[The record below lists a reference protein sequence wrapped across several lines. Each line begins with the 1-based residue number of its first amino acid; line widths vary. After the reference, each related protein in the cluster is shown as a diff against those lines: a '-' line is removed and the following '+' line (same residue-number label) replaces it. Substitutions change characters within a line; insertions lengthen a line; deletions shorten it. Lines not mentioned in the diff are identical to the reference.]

1 MTDSS
6 SAARIPAAPA
16 GSHATGILKLT
27 ALFFM
32 IVDHLGAVVF
42 TGVPELRILGRIA
55 FPLYCWC
62 LVVGFHYTR
71 SAPKYLGRILLT
83 GILVQPLYAE
93 VMNHRINS
101 PNLFIA
107 YYQKLPSVFFTLFLG
122 LAAVWAVREKK
133 YLSHLWGPVLCLILV
148 TVIKADYGWKGVL
161 FILLLYAARTTRPA
175 IAAVMISYFLFWGA
189 GYSVTSSLFGVPL
202 NIGGLPD
209 FLSRPLSAF
218 LRLETYGLLSLPLI
232 LIPLRKNVR
241 LPVWLSY
248 CIYPAHL
255 LLVWAVKLLAS

>member
-6 SAARIPAAPA
+6 SAARIEAAPA
-16 GSHATGILKLT
+16 GNHATGILKLT

-42 TGVPELRILGRIA
+42 TNVPELRILGRIA

-93 VMNHRINS
+93 VMNHRIDS
-101 PNLFIA
+101 PDFFVSF
-107 YYQKLPSVFFTLFLG
+107 YQRLPNVFFTLFLG
-122 LAAVWAVREKK
+122 LAAVWAVRERKF
-133 YLSHLWGPVLCLILV
+133 LSHIWGPALCLILA
-148 TVIKADYGWKGVL
+148 TVIGTDYGWKGVL

-175 IAAVMISYFLFWGA
+175 VAAVMISYFLFWGSA
-189 GYSVTSSLFGVPL
+189 YGITERLFGVPL
-202 NIGGLPD
+202 NIGSLPPC
-209 FLSRPLSAF
+209 LSRPLSAF

-241 LPVWLSY
+241 LPLWVSY
-248 CIYPAHL
+248 GLYPAHL
-255 LLVWAVKLLAS
+255 LLIWAVKLLAA